1 MHEIAERF
9 AKISCGGKSYF
20 FLLSCYKKKVATP
33 SQKYDAFNRKMH
45 WVFFQLSL
53 KLLFFFSFLMPHTY
67 FSKIYA
73 IHQIFLKK
81 NIWYNSYTLAWFV
94 YLLERHHIQNYV
106 KSLMML
112 CNKIGFRHNF
122 KILLM
127 SLRQVEK
134 STHFRKIYEAMYFI
148 SCEKSYA

>member
-1 MHEIAERF
+1 MR
-9 AKISCGGKSYF
+9 GGKATFFSYRVTKKKLQHHHKNMMRLTEKCIEFSFSSVLNFYF
-20 FLLSCYKKKVATP
+20 FFVFNASHTF
-33 SQKYDAFNRKMH
+33 QKYMRY
-45 WVFFQLSL
+45 
-53 KLLFFFSFLMPHTY
+53 TRY
-67 FSKIYA
+67 FW
-73 IHQIFLKK
+73 KK